1 MRKKYTSS
9 LVILVIATVIITLIA
24 AWMKLTHQ
32 KNADDALTVSL
43 TFHIITVM
51 LLWFGFYLIIKQRK
65 LTFSFFLN
73 L

>member
-9 LVILVIATVIITLIA
+9 LVILVIASVIITLIA

-43 TFHIITVM
+43 YFSYNNSDGCYGLV
-51 LLWFGFYLIIKQRK
+51 FYLIIKQK
-65 LTFSFFLN
+65 KN
-73 L
+73 

>member
-51 LLWFGFYLIIKQRK
+51 AVVVWFLLNYQTKKTNF
-65 LTFSFFLN
+65 
-73 L
+73 

>member
-9 LVILVIATVIITLIA
+9 LVILVIASVIITLIA

-32 KNADDALTVSL
+32 KNADDSLTVSL

-51 LLWFGFYLIIKQRK
+51 AVMVWFLLNYQTKK
-65 LTFSFFLN
+65 TN